1 MKRSITLVF
10 SLLIIV
16 STLYHSKLHAQATAN
31 NTITVSLERLTGPGP
46 LYQSVGRFAPTP
58 TDSTERFYGLH
69 EQTKRDLPN
78 GYELLTI
85 GTLATDFT
93 QMAFSAIKRGL
104 LDSAQYYGGWFS
116 DDTPEQLARM
126 TSDYVDTEVSMAYGE
141 IEGKYYLIIDSDNDE
156 RFLGEDIID
165 IPAPKGDYSDLM
177 NPTVYAAR
185 VEKLVNRQIVQDS
198 AYFVISSLPGMTGIG
213 TSEHRYGKI
222 TLDGEDKYIYL
233 NNSFNGIQYRKEL
246 IEAIVTD
253 TPFDGSI
260 EQRGL
265 LNGQK
270 LEEED
275 VFRTAKHAYRLM
287 DVDENGTQLTLEK
300 LPLADVT
307 VGTQIGLIA
316 PKIEGWTLTDTLYT
330 LKNSRV
336 KLLDFWGT
344 WCAPCI
350 SEIPYLK
357 DAQLLFGA
365 ENFEI
370 VSIASD
376 TKQKVTPFVKEKGM
390 NWTHIM
396 EADAGTVVKDF
407 KVSGYPSTFL
417 LSEENEIIMK
427 DTELR
432 GPKLITN
439 LIEVFDVSTEVVQK
453 RLNQG
458 NVIISLEN
466 DDYFSVVM
474 ESEFIEGKVTF
485 YQLEK
490 DSNMLQRGFNAAPGE
505 YTLGI
510 NAKKA
515 NSQTSS
521 LIVRT
526 IKVTGELNQVIK
538 VSLKK

>member
-1 MKRSITLVF
+1 MKRSLSVLYTLLVVV
-10 SLLIIV
+10 STLHAQSPSNNTIIV
-16 STLYHSKLHAQATAN
+16 SLK
-31 NTITVSLERLTGPGP
+31 RLTGPGP
-46 LYQSVGRFAPTP
+46 LSQSISPFKPIP

-69 EQTKRDLPN
+69 EQAKNDLPT
-78 GYELLTI
+78 GFESLTI
-85 GTLATDFT
+85 GTLTTDFP
-93 QMAFSAIKRGL
+93 QMAFSAIKRGV
-104 LDSAQYYGGWFS
+104 LDSVKYYAGWFS
-116 DDTPEQLARM
+116 DDTPKQLSRM
-126 TSDYVDTEVSMAYGE
+126 TSNYVDTEVSLAFGE
-141 IEGKYYLIIDSDNDE
+141 IEGKSYLIIDSDNDE
-156 RFLGEDIID
+156 SFLGEKIID
-165 IPAPKGDYSDLM
+165 VPVPKGDYSSLIE
-177 NPTVYAAR
+177 PTIYAAS
-185 VEKLVNRQIVQDS
+185 VEKLINRQIVQDS
-198 AYFVISSLPGMTGIG
+198 AYFVILKLPVMVGIG

-222 TLDGEDKYIYL
+222 SLDGEEKYIYL
-233 NNSFNGIQYRKEL
+233 NNGFYGIQYRKEL

-275 VFRTAKHAYRLM
+275 IFRTAKHAYRLM
-287 DVDENGTQLTLEK
+287 DIDENGTQLTLEK
-300 LPLADVT
+300 LPLSEVT

-316 PKIEGWTLTDTLYT
+316 PDIKGWTLTDALYT
-330 LKNSRV
+330 LNNKKV

-376 TKQKVTPFVKEKGM
+376 TKQKVTPFIKKRGM
-390 NWTHIM
+390 NWTHMM
-396 EADAGTVVKDF
+396 ESDAGNVVKDF

-417 LSEENEIIMK
+417 LSEENKIIMK

-439 LIEVFDVSTEVVQK
+439 LIEVFGLSAEVVQK

-458 NVIISLEN
+458 NVIISIEN
-466 DDYFSVVM
+466 DEYFSIEI
-474 ESEFIEGKVTF
+474 ESEFIDDKVTF
-485 YQLEK
+485 YQLDK
-490 DSNMLQRGFNAAPGE
+490 DSNTLQRGFNAGPGE

-515 NSQTSS
+515 NSQMSR

-526 IKVTGELNQVIK
+526 IKVTDEPNQIIK
-538 VSLKK
+538 ISLKK